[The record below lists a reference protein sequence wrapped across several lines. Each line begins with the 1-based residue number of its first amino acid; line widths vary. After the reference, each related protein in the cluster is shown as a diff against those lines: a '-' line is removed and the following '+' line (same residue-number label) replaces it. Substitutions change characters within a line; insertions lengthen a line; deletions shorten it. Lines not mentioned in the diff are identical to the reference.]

1 MINEELLRKNVVIL
15 DEMTYRKKLRGLKQY
30 FMKSY
35 KYLIFNIMPNL
46 IELGK
51 KDGIYSVDIP
61 TDYYF
66 EKCYGKLQLLFSVK
80 NDVLIIEDL
89 VPNDILIQCHMKLLP
104 LYHGTPY
111 YQNKDLFKLKLLE
124 KRNEKDYREIKEEY
138 SKD

>member
-1 MINEELLRKNVVIL
+1 MATINEKLLQKNVVIL
-15 DEMTYRKKLRGLKQY
+15 DEITYTKKLRGLKKY

-35 KYLIFNIMPNL
+35 KYLTFQIMPNL

-66 EKCYGKLQLLFSVK
+66 EKCYGKLKLLFSVK
-80 NDVLIIEDL
+80 NDVVIIEDL
-89 VPNDILIQCHMKLLP
+89 VPHDILIQCHMKLLP

-111 YQNKDLFKLKLLE
+111 YQKKDLFKLKVLE
-124 KRNEKDYREIKEEY
+124 KTNEKDYREIKEKY
-138 SKD
+138 